1 MQQIPRLSPE
11 DERSWRLNAAALEAA
26 AADWPTAS
34 AKILDHLARLAT
46 RRAASPELIG
56 RYRELVG
63 LGPSVLRAEVLAIT
77 DQGQALRSLHP
88 LAGLVEPKL
97 RYRIIRELPLR

>member
-1 MQQIPRLSPE
+1 MQRNPRLSPE
-11 DERSWRLNAAALEAA
+11 DERSWRLNEAALDAA
-26 AADWPTAS
+26 AADWPTAA

-46 RRAASPELIG
+46 HNSASPALIR

-63 LGPSVLRAEVLAIT
+63 LGPSALRAEVLAVT

-97 RYRIIRELPLR
+97 RYKIIREVPLR

>member
-1 MQQIPRLSPE
+1 MQRNPRLSPE
-11 DERSWRLNAAALEAA
+11 DERSWRLNEAALDAA

-34 AKILDHLARLAT
+34 AKILDHLERLAT
-46 RRAASPELIG
+46 HKSASPNLIR

-63 LGPSVLRAEVLAIT
+63 LGPSALRAEVLAMT

-97 RYRIIRELPLR
+97 RYKIIREVPLR